1 MNLLIVIIIFQRIL
15 IAINIKVILTI
26 LTGNIK

>member
-1 MNLLIVIIIFQRIL
+1 MNLLIIIIIFQRIL

-26 LTGNIK
+26 LTVNIK